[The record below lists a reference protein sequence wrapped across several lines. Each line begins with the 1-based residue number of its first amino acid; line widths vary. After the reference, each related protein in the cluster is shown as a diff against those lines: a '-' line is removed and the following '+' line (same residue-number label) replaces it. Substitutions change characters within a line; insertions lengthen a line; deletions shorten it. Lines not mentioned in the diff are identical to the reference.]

1 MGFLGWPACRHSV
14 ISFRLPTTRRG
25 SDSNL
30 NEPSALD
37 HREAAAP
44 LAKISK
50 IVYCLYLRAKELI
63 RWLSKEGATFKEGT
77 KGSHLKVYFQGLQT
91 VIPVHHGK
99 DLKAGTLHAILRDLG
114 LRKEDIK

>member
-1 MGFLGWPACRHSV
+1 LSLFESERANPLV
-14 ISFRLPTTRRG
+14 EQRR
-25 SDSNL
+25 
-30 NEPSALD
+30 
-37 HREAAAP
+37 
-44 LAKISK
+44 
-50 IVYCLYLRAKELI
+50 
-63 RWLSKEGATFKEGT
+63 ATFKEGT